1 MQFLEINFYD
11 IKIFL
16 RRTFLQVNF
25 LKYIDRKY
33 LTKTFVSTAIPLR
46 LASSINFNQRPVM
59 LVIVK
64 NKVETN
70 VKLILV

>member
-11 IKIFL
+11 IEIFL

-33 LTKTFVSTAIPLR
+33 LTKTFVSTANPLR